1 MSLIKGVKNKF
12 EIKDLKRGEVIK
24 KRDLEIEKGV
34 VLEEI
39 EKGEKAPSERKA
51 DEQFLEEGSGG
62 FESAGIIAVQ
72 NARQE
77 LKEREQKIEKI
88 LEENIAEI
96 FLAMPPNKQAEFK
109 VAGEKA
115 AREINKLLG
124 GTKIKLKKI
133 IDLIKKWLALLPG
146 INRFFLEQESKIKAD
161 KILEMRREHE

>member
-24 KRDLEIEKGV
+24 KKDLEIEKGV

-39 EKGEKAPSERKA
+39 EKGERAFREHRV
-51 DEQFLEEGSGG
+51 DEQFLEESGGG
-62 FESAGIIAVQ
+62 FESAGIVAAH
-72 NARQE
+72 NAQQ
-77 LKEREQKIEKI
+77 KSKAREQKIEKI

-96 FLAMPPNKQAEFK
+96 FLAMPPNKQVEFK
-109 VAGEKA
+109 VAGERA

-124 GTKIKLKKI
+124 GTKVKLKKI

-161 KILEMRREHE
+161 EIIKLKNKL